1 MDIYGFLIW
10 PMRMLGWL
18 TNMLSQS
25 KASQKKIDAIL
36 AIEPEIRNSENAIVL
51 EDIKGNISF
60 ENVTLNIKKNQFL
73 KILIWILKLEVQ

>member
-1 MDIYGFLIW
+1 MLWLLIW

-36 AIEPEIRNSENAIVL
+36 AIEPEIRNSEML
-51 EDIKGNISF
+51 
-60 ENVTLNIKKNQFL
+60 
-73 KILIWILKLEVQ
+73 